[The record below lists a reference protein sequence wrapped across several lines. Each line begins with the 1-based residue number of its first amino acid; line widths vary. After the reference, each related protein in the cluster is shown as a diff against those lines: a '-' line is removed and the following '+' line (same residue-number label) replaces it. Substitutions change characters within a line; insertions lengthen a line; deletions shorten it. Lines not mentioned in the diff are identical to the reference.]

1 MNWNRLFNNKWFY
14 RLLALVFAIS
24 LFNYV
29 NSMGS
34 ANHGQSATVE
44 NSNNDSLVSKN
55 SATLKM
61 PLSLNVN
68 SNKYFVSGYP
78 ENAKIKISGS
88 SSLVTTATNTR
99 NFSIYA
105 DLEGL
110 KPGEHWVK
118 LKQAGLNRE
127 LSYRI
132 SPAKIKVK
140 ISIRKT
146 ASFPVKIA
154 YNSEQLANG
163 YQAGKATVSPKIVT
177 VTGAKS
183 DVNQI
188 AKVQAALLLTSDT
201 RSTVSRQVTLQ
212 AISNSG
218 KILNVVISP
227 ATAKI
232 HLPVY
237 YAESEKKV
245 PVSFVASGGSN
256 NYNYSFSSDT
266 KEVTLKGTRSALAE
280 ISKFI
285 VSVPVGNV
293 VASTTKEVDLV
304 LPSKEISSVDPKT
317 IAVKI
322 KVSSQIAGNSGSI
335 NSSTDANSTNSSST
349 DDGEQSKG
357 SQGDGSTSSNLA
369 GSSANSET
377 NSSSGSAMTADD
389 D

>member
-14 RLLALVFAIS
+14 RLLALIFAIS

-34 ANHGQSATVE
+34 ENHGQSATVE
-44 NSNNDSLVSKN
+44 NSNNDSLVSKS
-55 SATLKM
+55 SAMLKM

-78 ENAKIKISGS
+78 ENAKIKITGS

-105 DLEGL
+105 DLTGL
-110 KPGEHWVK
+110 KPGQHWVK

-163 YQAGKATVSPKIVT
+163 YQAGKATVSPQIVT
-177 VTGAKS
+177 VTGAKK

-201 RSTVSRQVTLQ
+201 RNTVSRQVTLQ

-245 PVSFVASGGSN
+245 PVNFVASGGSN

-266 KEVTLKGTRSALAE
+266 KEVTLKGTRSALAG
-280 ISKFI
+280 ISKFT

-304 LPSKEISSVDPKT
+304 IPSKGVSGVTPK
-317 IAVKI
+317 AI
-322 KVSSQIAGNSGSI
+322 KVNIEVSSQ
-335 NSSTDANSTNSSST
+335 T
-349 DDGEQSKG
+349 
-357 SQGDGSTSSNLA
+357 A
-369 GSSANSET
+369 GSSSSAKSAAETDSTTSNSTTSDGQSEGSQNSTATTSNSEN
-377 NSSSGSAMTADD
+377 NSASNKTSSDSGSKTTTDND
-389 D
+389 

>member
-1 MNWNRLFNNKWFY
+1 MNWNRLFDNEWFY

-29 NSMGS
+29 NSFGTNDRS
-34 ANHGQSATVE
+34 QSATVE
-44 NSNNDSLVSKN
+44 NSNNDSLVSKS
-55 SATLKM
+55 SATLKL

-78 ENAKIKISGS
+78 ENVKVKISGS

-99 NFSIYA
+99 NFSVYA
-105 DLEGL
+105 DLSGL

-118 LKQAGLNRE
+118 LKQAGLNRD
-127 LSYRI
+127 LSYKI

-146 ASFPVKIA
+146 ASFPVKIT
-154 YNSEQLANG
+154 YNSGQLANG
-163 YQAGKATVSPKIVT
+163 YQAGKATVSPQMVT

-183 DVNQI
+183 DVNKI
-188 AKVQAALLLTSDT
+188 TKIQAALLLTSDT
-201 RSTVSRQVTLQ
+201 RNTVSRQVTLQ

-227 ATAKI
+227 GTAKV

-245 PVSFVASGGSN
+245 PVSFVASEGSS

-266 KEVTLKGTRSALAE
+266 KEVTLKGTRSALAG
-280 ISKFI
+280 ISKFT
-285 VSVPVGNV
+285 VSVPVSNV
-293 VASTTKEVDLV
+293 TSATTKEVDLV
-304 LPSKEISSVDPKT
+304 LPSKGVSSVYPKT
-317 IAVKI
+317 IKVKI
-322 KVSSQIAGNSGSI
+322 EVSSQTASS
-335 NSSTDANSTNSSST
+335 NSSTKSSADTSNATSST
-349 DDGEQSKG
+349 AASSEQSKG
-357 SQGDGSTSSNLA
+357 SQDNASTTSSSEKDANNNE
-369 GSSANSET
+369 ANSNSEAET
-377 NSSSGSAMTADD
+377 ATNGD
-389 D
+389 